1 MDEILRKMRAVNW
14 IYADK
19 DPNALSLLEQRIA
32 DTGQRLGLITYSKLV
47 SGITFHLPN
56 IKNGQAYYIRTF
68 DPDGWSGLDREIIG
82 EFLGYISTRS
92 YEQAG
97 FMASALV
104 VNNQEYK
111 PSWHFF
117 EWMETLNVL
126 TDMGDEMEVLSF
138 WAEQVNRAH
147 NWYKSQ
153 RSL

>member
-1 MDEILRKMRAVNW
+1 MDDTLRRMHSFNW

-19 DPNALSLLEQRIA
+19 DLNALGVLEQRIA
-32 DTGQRLGLITYSKLV
+32 DTGRRLQLITYSQLV
-47 SGITFHLPN
+47 GGMAFHLPN
-56 IKNGQAYYIRTF
+56 VRNGEAYQIQTF
-68 DPDGWSGLDREIIG
+68 EWSGLDRAIIG

-104 VNNQEYK
+104 VNAMEFK

-117 EWMETLNVL
+117 EWMRTLQVL
-126 TDMGDEMEVLSF
+126 PNLDDNTVLAF

-147 NWYKSQ
+147 NWYRAQ
-153 RSL
+153 RR